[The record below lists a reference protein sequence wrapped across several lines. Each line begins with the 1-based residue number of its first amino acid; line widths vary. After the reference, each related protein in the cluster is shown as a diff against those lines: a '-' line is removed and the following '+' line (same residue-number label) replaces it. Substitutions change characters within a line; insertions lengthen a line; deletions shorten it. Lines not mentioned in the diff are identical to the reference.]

1 MSIEPNA
8 LSAQG
13 SRRLNLTMLSIR
25 DQADQFEGVARGSA
39 KPLRFLAAF
48 QEAEPYLGLPPQ
60 AFKLVAWLVKMT
72 QPQDWESGSRPIAWP
87 SALRQQEFL
96 GLTPS
101 AVKNLNRALFDAGI
115 FVLRDSPTG
124 KRYGRRDDTGRII
137 EAYGFDLSPLAFRS
151 DEFIRLAAEARAER
165 ERIQALKRR
174 ATCARRA
181 IAQIGETLATV
192 GPLPVDW
199 PQLASETSELVK
211 AIRRTR
217 TSAEL
222 ALIVNGLESRK
233 IQAEAWAKEASKPV
247 ETGPVGPTDKPH
259 IITTN
264 LSFNPSD
271 TVIAAEESSRV
282 EVAPQSPQPVV
293 ESKAEA
299 HKAMAAPTPELS
311 AKILPAELL
320 QLAPCLADYVAR
332 PCPDWAD
339 IVTAAGNGLRH
350 DLGVSPSLWGEACL
364 AVGRV
369 MAAIILA
376 VVSTKP
382 REHFTRG
389 AGGYFAAMIQRAK
402 KGELHLDRSVWK
414 LRRDRLDRIE
424 REGQGR
430 SSAAWRGID
439 AECSQKRPIRSH
451 GTASRFARPSPDQ
464 S

>member
-1 MSIEPNA
+1 MSLDSNI

-25 DQADQFEGVARGSA
+25 DQADQFEGVALGSA

-48 QEAEPYLGLPPQ
+48 QEAEPYLGLPPH
-60 AFKLVAWLVKMT
+60 AFKLISWLVKMT
-72 QPQDWESGSRPIAWP
+72 QAQDWEAGSRPIVWP

-101 AVKNLNRALFDAGI
+101 AVKTLNRVLFEAGI

-124 KRYGRRDDTGRII
+124 KRYGRRDDKGRII

-165 ERIQALKRR
+165 ERMQALKRR

-181 IAQIGETLATV
+181 IAQIGETLGAI
-192 GPLPVDW
+192 GPLPPDW
-199 PQLASETSELVK
+199 PQLATETTGLVK
-211 AIRRTR
+211 AIRKARM
-217 TSAEL
+217 SDEL
-222 ALIVNGLESRK
+222 ALIVNGLENRK
-233 IQAEAWAKEASKPV
+233 IQAETWAKEASKPV
-247 ETGPVGPTDKPH
+247 ETDPVGLSDRPH

-264 LSFNPSD
+264 LTLNPMD
-271 TVIAAEESSRV
+271 TVIAAEESSHG

-293 ESKAEA
+293 EAQADARKAA
-299 HKAMAAPTPELS
+299 TPPALELT
-311 AKILPAELL
+311 AKIFPAELL
-320 QLAPCLADYVAR
+320 QLAPCLAEYVAR
-332 PCPDWAD
+332 PCPDWTD
-339 IVTAAGNGLRH
+339 IVNAASNGLRH
-350 DLGVSPSLWGEACL
+350 DLGISPSLWGEACL

-382 REHFTRG
+382 RDHFTRG

-402 KGELHLDRSVWK
+402 KGELHLDRSLWK

-430 SSAAWRGID
+430 SSAAW
-439 AECSQKRPIRSH
+439 H
-451 GTASRFARPSPDQ
+451 
-464 S
+464 